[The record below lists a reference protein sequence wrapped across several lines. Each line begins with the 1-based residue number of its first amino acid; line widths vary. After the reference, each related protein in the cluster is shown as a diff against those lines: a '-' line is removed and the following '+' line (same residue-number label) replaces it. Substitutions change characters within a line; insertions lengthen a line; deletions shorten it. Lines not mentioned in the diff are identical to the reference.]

1 MVKTGTLLIATVVT
15 AATATP
21 LSAAIAGEYL
31 LPRIYNIRIGKVKGR
46 RQRKAVRAKL
56 RPQTYIILALANL
69 VFYWFV
75 ICNTYSSIS

>member
-31 LPRIYNIRIGKVKGR
+31 LPRIYNIRMGKAKR
-46 RQRKAVRAKL
+46 HRQRKAVRAKL
-56 RPQTYIILALANL
+56 RPQTYIILTLANL

-75 ICNTYSSIS
+75 ICNTYSSIF